1 MKRTWG
7 LPFMIFLVAI
17 LLGGMVTARTKAEMI
32 ETGIRV
38 PVDSVGYAFRPE
50 QIEQVIALSDS
61 LEADLL
67 ARYERFGE
75 QGRMIGA
82 IAPHDDHLYAGRVYV
97 HAMRRIEAPLV
108 VLVGVCHAGRRKGIE
123 GKLIFDTHAAWAGP
137 YGDCRVSALREEVAG
152 SLPPDLVMV
161 SDELHGEEHSL
172 EAFIPFLQYYRRDI
186 EILPLLVTRMPG
198 DLMGRA
204 SRLFAAALHDACEAR
219 GLRLGEDIVLV
230 VSADCVHY
238 GDEGW
243 GGRNYAPF
251 GVEEEGYRLAVEQD
265 LSIAV
270 ESLAGSIT
278 DRNVAGFR
286 ERVERDDLEWPY
298 KITWCGVY
306 SIPFGLGALAAMADL
321 EGRPR
326 PTGHLLRYGTSVDP
340 GRLPDV
346 IEGLGVT
353 SISTLRH
360 WVGHVSIGYW

>member
-1 MKRTWG
+1 MNRTPG
-7 LPFMIFLVAI
+7 LPILIFLALV
-17 LLGGMVTARTKAEMI
+17 LLSGMVTVRTRAEVV
-32 ETGIRV
+32 EAGTRV
-38 PVDSVGYAFRPE
+38 PVDSVGYALRTE
-50 QIEQVIALSDS
+50 QIELVIALSDS
-61 LEADLL
+61 LEADLI
-67 ARYERFGE
+67 ARYDGFGE
-75 QGRMIGA
+75 RGKMIGA

-97 HAMRRIEAPLV
+97 HAMRRIEAPLA

-137 YGDCRVSALREEVAG
+137 YGDCLVSALREEVVD

-172 EAFIPFLQYYRRDI
+172 EAFMPFLQYYRRDI
-186 EILPLLVTRMPG
+186 EILPVLVTRMPG

-204 SRLFAAALHDACEAR
+204 SQLFANALHDACEAR
-219 GLRLGEDIVLV
+219 GWRLGEDIVLL

-243 GGRNYAPF
+243 GGRDYAPF
-251 GVEEEGYRLAVEQD
+251 GTGEEGYRLAVEQD
-265 LSIAV
+265 MSIAV
-270 ESLAGSIT
+270 ECLAGSIT
-278 DRNVAGFR
+278 ERNVAGFR

-298 KITWCGVY
+298 KVTWCGVY
-306 SIPFGLGALAAMADL
+306 SIPFGIGALAAMTDL

-326 PTGHLLRYGTSVDP
+326 PTGHVLRYGTSVDP
-340 GRLPDV
+340 GRLPGA

-353 SISTLRH
+353 NISTLHH

>member
-1 MKRTWG
+1 
-7 LPFMIFLVAI
+7 MIRSIGFWISLCLVSI
-17 LLGGMVTARTKAEMI
+17 LLCGMVGSCPAAETAL
-32 ETGIRV
+32 TGIRI
-38 PVDSVGYAFRPE
+38 PVDSVGYALRPG
-50 QIEQVIALSDS
+50 QIEHVIALSDS

-67 ARYERFGE
+67 SRYERFGE
-75 QGRMIGA
+75 KGKMIGA
-82 IAPHDDHLYAGRVYV
+82 IVPHDDHLYAGRIYV
-97 HAMRRIEAPLV
+97 HAMRRIEAPLA

-123 GKLIFDTHAAWAGP
+123 GKLIFDTHAAWVGP
-137 YGDCRVSALREEVAG
+137 YGECGVSALREEIVG

-186 EILPLLVTRMPG
+186 EILPVLVTRMPS

-204 SRLFAAALHDACEAR
+204 SELFARALHDACETR
-219 GLRLGEDIVLV
+219 GWRLGRDVVLL

-251 GVEEEGYRLAVEQD
+251 GVDDEGYRLAVEQD

-270 ESLAGSIT
+270 ECLTGSIT
-278 DRNVAGFR
+278 DRNAADFR

-298 KITWCGVY
+298 KVTWCGVY
-306 SIPFGLGALAAMADL
+306 SIPFGIRALATMTDL
-321 EGRPR
+321 VGRPR
-326 PTGHLLRYGTSVDP
+326 PVGHLLRYGTSIDP
-340 GRLPDV
+340 GRLPGG

-353 SISTLRH
+353 NISTLRH

>member
-1 MKRTWG
+1 MKRMFESQ
-7 LPFMIFLVAI
+7 LSIYLALI
-17 LLGGMVTARTKAEMI
+17 LLFGMVASRVAAETAGAGVRA
-32 ETGIRV
+32 
-38 PVDSVGYAFRPE
+38 PVDSVGYALRPG
-50 QIEQVIALSDS
+50 QIERVIAISDS

-67 ARYERFGE
+67 SRYERFGE
-75 QGRMIGA
+75 KGRMIGA

-97 HAMRRIEAPLV
+97 HAMRRAEAPLA

-123 GKLIFDTHAAWAGP
+123 GKLIFDTHEAWAGP
-137 YGDCRVSALREEVAG
+137 YGNCSVSALREEVMD
-152 SLPPDLVMV
+152 SLPSDIVMV

-186 EILPLLVTRMPG
+186 EILPVLVTRMPG

-204 SRLFAAALHDACEAR
+204 SELFAKALYAACETR
-219 GLRLGEDIVLV
+219 GWRLGEDVVLL

-251 GVEEEGYRLAVEQD
+251 GVDDEGYRLAVEQD

-270 ESLAGSIT
+270 ECLTGSIT
-278 DRNVAGFR
+278 DGNTADFR
-286 ERVERDDLEWPY
+286 DRVERDDLEWPY
-298 KITWCGVY
+298 KVTWCGVY
-306 SIPFGLGALAAMADL
+306 SIPFGLRALAAMTDL

-326 PTGHLLRYGTSVDP
+326 PTGHLLRYGTSIDP
-340 GRLPDV
+340 GRLPGE

-353 SISTLRH
+353 NIGTLRH